1 MKTVQ
6 RAVEVL
12 GEDGPLARAL
22 PGYEAR
28 AEQLAMTELVE
39 QALATD
45 SVALVEAGTGT
56 GKTLAYLVPALLSGK
71 KVVVSTGTKT
81 LQEQIVN
88 RDLPLLARH
97 LGIPVSAAMMKGLG
111 NYLCLRRY
119 AEYIASPESELRSSP
134 RALAQLREF
143 RLTTLTGERSELKLP
158 EDAPIWAD
166 VQSGSDTR
174 IGQRCKH
181 YEACF
186 VTRMRREAEDA
197 QIVVV
202 NHHLFFA
209 DLALRGPHGGSA
221 IPDYDA
227 VIFDE
232 AHQIES
238 VVTEFFGVRVSTARI
253 EALVRDAER
262 AFRSVHMLEAM
273 LPLCTATLAAA
284 SEFFAS
290 LPATRELETGR
301 KLLPRDALEGAP
313 RAPLDRFDAALEALA
328 GEAKG
333 RAVASEPVAQLAKR
347 LSRVRD
353 DLAIIAK
360 GRDTHVTWAE
370 ARGRSTSIGASPIEI
385 GHVLRERMFERSGA
399 AIFTSATLT
408 TSVPSGSQSPD
419 GIRAGGGGF
428 GFFKERI
435 GLDYPTLELS
445 LPSPFDYAR
454 QAALYLPRDLPEPR
468 DPAFLRAAVDEIVS
482 LIELTEGGAFVL
494 CTSLRNMQSLHALCS
509 PRLRRTPLVQGMA
522 PKSELLE
529 TFKARSDSVLFA
541 SASFWEGVDVPG
553 DALRLVIIDKLPFEV
568 PSDPLVQARC
578 ERLRERGESPFMR
591 YLVPSA
597 ALTLKQGFGRLIRT
611 RTDRG
616 VVAVL
621 DSRLT
626 AKSYGRVLLRSL
638 PDASRCYSRE
648 EVAAFWQG

>member
-1 MKTVQ
+1 MKAP
-6 RAVEVL
+6 RALDVL
-12 GEDGPLARAL
+12 GDTGPLARAL
-22 PGYEAR
+22 PGYETR

-39 QALATD
+39 RALETE

-81 LQEQIVN
+81 LQEQIFH
-88 RDLPLLARH
+88 RDLPMLARH
-97 LGIPVSAAMMKGLG
+97 LDMPVSAAMMKGLG

-119 AEYIASPESELRSSP
+119 AEFIASPESERITSP
-134 RALAQLREF
+134 RALAQLRDF
-143 RLTTLTGERSELKLP
+143 RLTTITGERSELKLP

-174 IGQRCKH
+174 IGQRCPH

-186 VTRMRREAEDA
+186 VTRMRREAEEA
-197 QIVVV
+197 QILVV

-238 VVTEFFGVRVSTARI
+238 VVTEFFGVRVSTARV
-253 EALVRDAER
+253 EAMVRDAER
-262 AFRSVHMLEAM
+262 AFRSVNMLAAM
-273 LPLCTATLAAA
+273 EPMFTATLASA
-284 SEFFAS
+284 SDFFAS
-290 LPATRELETGR
+290 LPSGRELESGR
-301 KLLPRDALEGAP
+301 KLLPRDALEGE
-313 RAPLDRFDAALEALA
+313 RRDPLHRFDAALEAFA
-328 GEAKG
+328 GETKA
-333 RAVASEPVAQLAKR
+333 RAVASEPIAQLAKR
-347 LSRVRD
+347 IARVRD
-353 DLAIIAK
+353 DLAVVAK
-360 GRDTHVTWAE
+360 ARDTHVTWAE
-370 ARGRSTSIGASPIEI
+370 SRGRSTSIGASPIEI
-385 GHVLRERMFERSGA
+385 GHVLRERMFERGGA

-408 TSVPSGSQSPD
+408 T
-419 GIRAGGGGF
+419 GGGSSGNGEKGSF
-428 GFFKERI
+428 AFFKDRI
-435 GLDYPTLELS
+435 GLDIPSLELS
-445 LPSPFDYAR
+445 VPSPFDYAS
-454 QAALYLPRDLPEPR
+454 QAALYLPSDLPEPR
-468 DPAFLRAAVDEIVS
+468 DPRFLMAAVEEIVS

-494 CTSLRNMQSLHALCS
+494 CTSLRNMQQLHRLSA
-509 PRLRRTPLVQGMA
+509 PRLKRAPLVQGMA

-529 TFKARSDSVLFA
+529 TFKARRDSVLFA

-568 PSDPLVQARC
+568 PTDPLVQARC
-578 ERLRERGESPFMR
+578 ERLTERGESPFMR

-621 DSRLT
+621 DRRLT

-648 EVAAFWQG
+648 EVSAFWQRENAP

>member
-1 MKTVQ
+1 MKLPS
-6 RAVEVL
+6 RAAEVL
-12 GEDGPLARAL
+12 GQDGPLARAL
-22 PGYEAR
+22 PGYEER

-39 QALATD
+39 RALDEDT
-45 SVALVEAGTGT
+45 VALVEAGTGT

-81 LQEQIVN
+81 LQEQIFQ
-88 RDLPLLARH
+88 RDLPLLAQH
-97 LGIPVSAAMMKGLG
+97 LGKPVSAAMMKGLG

-119 AEYIASPESELRSSP
+119 AEFISSPESERVSSP

-143 RLTTLTGERSELKLP
+143 RLTTSTGERSELKLP

-174 IGQRCKH
+174 IGQRCAH

-253 EALVRDAER
+253 EALIRDAER
-262 AFRSVHMLEAM
+262 AFRSAHMLEQL
-273 LPLCTATLAAA
+273 LPTCTSTLASA
-284 SEFFAS
+284 SEFFSS
-290 LPATRELETGR
+290 LPASRELESGR
-301 KLLPRDALEGAP
+301 KLLPKDALEGAP
-313 RAPLDRFDAALEALA
+313 RAAFERFDAMLEALA
-328 GEAKG
+328 GEAKA
-333 RAVASEPVAQLAKR
+333 RAHASEPIMQVAKR
-347 LSRVRD
+347 VQRVRE
-353 DLAIIAK
+353 DLCTVAK
-360 GRDTHVTWAE
+360 SRDTHVTWAE

-408 TSVPSGSQSPD
+408 TSGSKGDS
-419 GIRAGGGGF
+419 F

-435 GLDYPTLELS
+435 GLDFPTLELS
-445 LPSPFDYAR
+445 VPSPFDYAR
-454 QAALYLPRDLPEPR
+454 QAALYLPRGLPEPR
-468 DPAFLRAAVDEIVS
+468 DPDYFAAAVDEIVS
-482 LIELTEGGAFVL
+482 LIELTDGGAFVL
-494 CTSLRNMQSLHALCS
+494 CTSLRNMQRLHQLCA
-509 PRLRRTPLVQGMA
+509 PRLKRTALVQGMA

-529 TFKARSDSVLFA
+529 TFKARNDSVLFA

-568 PSDPLVQARC
+568 PTDPLVQARC
-578 ERLRERGESPFMR
+578 ERLSERGESPFMK

-597 ALTLKQGFGRLIRT
+597 ALSLKQGFGRLIRT
-611 RTDRG
+611 RSDRG
-616 VVAVL
+616 IVAVL
-621 DSRLT
+621 DARLT
-626 AKSYGRVLLRSL
+626 AKGYGRVLLRSL
-638 PDASRCYSRE
+638 PDASRCYSRA
-648 EVAAFWQG
+648 EVSAFWQS

>member
-1 MKTVQ
+1 MNSGEHP

-81 LQEQIVN
+81 LQEQIVH

-97 LGIPVSAAMMKGLG
+97 LGVPVSAAMMKGLG

-119 AEYIASPESELRSSP
+119 AEFIGSPEAERVTSP

-143 RLTTLTGERSELKLP
+143 RLTTRTGERSELRLP

-174 IGQRCKH
+174 IGQRCAH

-253 EALVRDAER
+253 EAIVRDAER
-262 AFRSVHMLEAM
+262 AFRSAHMLEAM
-273 LPLCTATLAAA
+273 LPLGIGALAAA

-290 LPATRELETGR
+290 LPSSRELEPGR

-313 RAPLDRFDAALEALA
+313 RASLDRFDAALEALA
-328 GEAKG
+328 GEAKA
-333 RAVASEPVAQLAKR
+333 RAVASEPIAQLAKR

-353 DLAIIAK
+353 DLAIIAR

-370 ARGRSTSIGASPIEI
+370 ARGRSTAIGASPIEI

-408 TSVPSGSQSPD
+408 TGGGSSS
-419 GIRAGGGGF
+419 AGGKGAGRSF
-428 GFFKERI
+428 AFFKERI

-445 LPSPFDYAR
+445 LASPFDYAS
-454 QAALYLPRDLPEPR
+454 QAALYLPRDLPEPK
-468 DPAFLRAAVDEIVS
+468 DPRFLLAAVEEIVS
-482 LIELTEGGAFVL
+482 LIELTDGGAFVL

-509 PRLRRTPLVQGMA
+509 PRLKRTALMQGMA

-568 PSDPLVQARC
+568 PTDPLVQARC
-578 ERLRERGESPFMR
+578 ERLSERGESPFMR

-621 DSRLT
+621 DRRLT
-626 AKSYGRVLLRSL
+626 AKSYGQVLLRSL
-638 PDASRCYSRE
+638 PDASRCYSRA